1 MVPYIQQGCVHNGWN
16 KAHAQYNR
24 DMRAELDEISAIGKE
39 EKWSQQQYKDA
50 VDDLRRETRQNL
62 RQGKAVCG

>member
-1 MVPYIQQGCVHNGWN
+1 
-16 KAHAQYNR
+16 
-24 DMRAELDEISAIGKE
+24 MRAELDEISAIGKE